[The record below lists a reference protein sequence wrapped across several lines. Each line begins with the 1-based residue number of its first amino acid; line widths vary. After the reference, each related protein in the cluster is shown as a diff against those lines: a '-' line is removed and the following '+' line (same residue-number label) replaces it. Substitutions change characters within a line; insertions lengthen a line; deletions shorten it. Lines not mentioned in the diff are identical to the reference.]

1 MTIEVKCVLLT
12 AGAPPPQHL
21 PTPMGLTGPGTDNA
35 SQDLPGGMRTTDMV
49 TISGKGQL
57 VIPSKVRES
66 MAIREKD
73 KFMLVHDR
81 DTILLK
87 RVHEEKLKKR
97 MKELVAK
104 FRTGMEESA
113 ISKKDLEAVIRKARK
128 QDA

>member
-1 MTIEVKCVLLT
+1 
-12 AGAPPPQHL
+12 
-21 PTPMGLTGPGTDNA
+21 
-35 SQDLPGGMRTTDMV
+35 MRTTDMV
-49 TISGKGQL
+49 TISSKGQL

-66 MAIREKD
+66 MAIREQD

>member
-1 MTIEVKCVLLT
+1 M
-12 AGAPPPQHL
+12 
-21 PTPMGLTGPGTDNA
+21 
-35 SQDLPGGMRTTDMV
+35 TDMV
-49 TISGKGQL
+49 TISSKGQL

-87 RVHEEKLKKR
+87 RVHEEKLKKC
-97 MKELVAK
+97 MKELVVK
-104 FRTGMEESA
+104 FRTKMEESA

-128 QDA
+128 ADA

>member
-1 MTIEVKCVLLT
+1 M
-12 AGAPPPQHL
+12 
-21 PTPMGLTGPGTDNA
+21 
-35 SQDLPGGMRTTDMV
+35 TDMV
-49 TISGKGQL
+49 TISSKGQL

-66 MAIREKD
+66 MAIREQD

>member
-1 MTIEVKCVLLT
+1 
-12 AGAPPPQHL
+12 
-21 PTPMGLTGPGTDNA
+21 
-35 SQDLPGGMRTTDMV
+35 MV
-49 TISGKGQL
+49 TISSKGQL

-66 MAIREKD
+66 MAIREQD

-104 FRTGMEESA
+104 FRTGMKESGIA
-113 ISKKDLEAVIRKARK
+113 KKDLEAVIRKARK

>member
-1 MTIEVKCVLLT
+1 MY
-12 AGAPPPQHL
+12 
-21 PTPMGLTGPGTDNA
+21 
-35 SQDLPGGMRTTDMV
+35 TTDMV
-49 TISGKGQL
+49 TISSKGQL

-66 MAIREKD
+66 MAIRKQD

-87 RVHEEKLKKR
+87 RVHEEKLKTR

-104 FRTGMEESA
+104 FRTGMKESA